1 MDQQRTHAH
10 LNHTHMDDLLN
21 RNYPGCDVGYRE
33 LAQGTYRPGE
43 FSGPLAKET
52 RLYYGVFSVYGLTE
66 QYRPE
71 FDKSRDEF
79 HWTNRRSTLGS
90 FVCKAVY
97 LASAEAQHDAVTIG
111 ARIKYKYQTMT
122 VRVDNCEAVGPDQ
135 TLPFLCPWINYA
147 AWLRTEKKADL
158 DQPDAVFTL
167 VRWITFRYNCDEQQT
182 HMKTKTFVGQMLSS
196 IRATFPALRAG
207 ITNADAKAL
216 YDTYHAPAELE
227 SGVTKLTPDAY
238 EVFKAAV
245 RSAPAVK
252 NSGLLRRV
260 LPHMTRVVSGG
271 WSSCVVKDAAI
282 LNWFKFS
289 DENNGGGLWL
299 EGLCMLIAAAMN
311 YRVTPDE
318 PVLNAYVIP
327 RKIRMNLLL
336 FVPEC
341 FLDASLW
348 SAVLYFV
355 SKEARYALSRVRP
368 VNRTQAR
375 SDVLLLTSRICS
387 LNHDLD
393 RYRQSF
399 RSTFYGFIVRSDT
412 PLLDDSR
419 RFRGELVA
427 MREWRDSAFA
437 IMRGGYQRAASLTSA
452 LHRSFAPMKLPPER
466 FTTFQLMRVLSIERG
481 PSFTYESDPVS
492 KIESR
497 NLMIGG
503 AGGGGDRTLVC
514 RTTAAGMVMAEELL
528 LLLNECHVHVVQCT
542 SSHDILAIKDMV
554 SAVDVGMSVCVVPSF
569 AHKYMLHRM
578 WCVDVF
584 TVEELARKKHS
595 AAVAEALASTR
606 PVLMLYSHMIGMAET
621 TQIMSLAISAS
632 SALGKRHASDDVS
645 FVRNFYMVGL
655 ERFLSDRDDG
665 FVDIFHQLS
674 TLGGVHPNVVRSTFL
689 QPTSTIDNVR
699 DLQHYIRTEQNMNAL
714 SIMSILKQCECV
726 RFESRSTGKPVDLCQ
741 WDGFDLI
748 FGNYLTFEN
757 MQLIRGW
764 AKECDYYVF
773 ASDRYGLPLQ
783 LSRLT
788 VSSESATPRMV
799 CFCGFLDTSIFG
811 AAMRDFVCGE
821 LFLVDNIENAIF
833 ESLPHVHC
841 SKCAAAMRA
850 RHVAVD
856 AAPMALDM
864 SRMDAR
870 LLYHPKYSNLVSPRR
885 YVGVAVAS
893 VTLVVNDRLAYE
905 DLMAALDVCSQRLTV
920 RFVGLSDNITRVN
933 WQYEPDNGNWLLS
946 IMREMDLAKTRTEQS
961 DADESDAYGFASK
974 RVRSEF
980 PFEESPKFKT

>member
-1 MDQQRTHAH
+1 
-10 LNHTHMDDLLN
+10 MDDLLN

-33 LAQGTYRPGE
+33 LAQGTYRVGE
-43 FSGPLAKET
+43 FGGPVEKET
-52 RLYYGVFSVYGLTE
+52 RLYYCVFSVYGLVE
-66 QYRPE
+66 HYLPE
-71 FDKSRDEF
+71 FDKTRDEF

-90 FVCKAVY
+90 FVCKATY
-97 LASAEAQHDAVTIG
+97 LAPAEVQRDQVCIG
-111 ARIKYKYQTMT
+111 KRIQYKYQTMT
-122 VRVDNCEAVGPDQ
+122 VRIDNCEVVSPDQ

-147 AWLRTEKKADL
+147 AWMRTEKKADL
-158 DQPDAVFTL
+158 EQPDTVFTL
-167 VRWITFRYNCDEQQT
+167 VRWITFRYNCDEQHT

-196 IRATFPALRAG
+196 IRATFPALRSD

-227 SGVTKLTPDAY
+227 TGITQLTPDAY

-260 LPHMTRVVSGG
+260 LPHMARVVSGG
-271 WSSCVVKDAAI
+271 WASRIIKDAAI

-355 SKEARYALSRVRP
+355 SKEARHSLSRVRP
-368 VNRTQAR
+368 ANRTQAR
-375 SDVLLLTSRICS
+375 SDVLLMTSRICA

-412 PLLDDSR
+412 PLLDDGR
-419 RFRGELVA
+419 RFRAELVS

-437 IMRGGYQRAASLTSA
+437 IVRGGFQRATSLTA
-452 LHRSFAPMKLPPER
+452 PTHRSLAPLKIPPER
-466 FTTFQLMRVLSIERG
+466 LTTFQLMRVLSIERG

-497 NLMIGG
+497 NLMLGG
-503 AGGGGDRTLVC
+503 GGGGGDRTLVC
-514 RTTAAGMVMAEELL
+514 RMTAAGMVMAEELL

-542 SSHDILAIKDMV
+542 SSHDILGIKDMV
-554 SAVDVGMSVCVVPSF
+554 SAVDVGMSVCIVPSF

-584 TVEELARKKHS
+584 TVEELVKKKHGS
-595 AAVAEALASTR
+595 DVVHALASTK
-606 PVLMLYSHMIGMAET
+606 PVLMLYAHMIGMAET
-621 TQIMSLAISAS
+621 AQIMSLAISAS

-665 FVDIFHQLS
+665 FVDVFHQLS
-674 TLGGVHPNVVRSTFL
+674 TLGGVHPNVVCSTFL

-714 SIMSILKQCECV
+714 SIMSILKQCDCV
-726 RFESRSTGKPVDLCQ
+726 RFESRSTGKPVDQCQ

-757 MQLIRGW
+757 LQLIRGW

-783 LSRLT
+783 FSRLM
-788 VSSESATPRMV
+788 VAGGSSTPRTV
-799 CFCGFLDTSIFG
+799 CFCGFTDTSIFG
-811 AAMRDFVCGE
+811 AAMRDFACGE
-821 LFLVDNIENAIF
+821 LFLVENIEDAIF
-833 ESLPHVHC
+833 EGLPHVHC
-841 SKCAAAMRA
+841 AKCVSAMRA
-850 RHVAVD
+850 YHSGVG
-856 AAPMALDM
+856 PTPLALDM

-870 LLYHPKYSNLVSPRR
+870 LLYHPKYASFVSPRR

-905 DLMAALDVCSQRLTV
+905 DLMAALDVCSQQLTV
-920 RFVGLSDNITRVN
+920 RFVGMSDNITRVN

-946 IMREMDLAKTRTEQS
+946 IMREMDLAKARA
-961 DADESDAYGFASK
+961 DHGDLDESDVFGFASK

-980 PFEESPKFKT
+980 PFEESGNFKT